1 MKIALIGN
9 MNNNNF
15 ALMRYFRILGADA
28 HLLLYS
34 NDGKGELSHFKP
46 ECDTWDI
53 EKWRPYI
60 HQTSIPNIPL
70 AGICFPLSWL
80 VAFRSIVFTLL
91 GLQNEWNLPVS
102 NREIKKYY
110 TGYDKYIGSGI
121 TPATFARTNLILDIF
136 YPYAIGVE
144 FYSDPEFLRKLSKK
158 TFLKNWLTGSVR
170 KWQFKGIIEA
180 RHILT
185 FEYGNTF
192 DVLNN
197 PPVIPIKLSVP
208 MVFNLENITN
218 INANIKIKDILK
230 LINKS
235 KFVVMHHGRLIWK
248 NSNAVPKNNWEKI
261 SKNNNWLIES
271 FSKFVINRQDLYPLL
286 LLIEYGPDVNSTKNL
301 VNELGLNQYIVWL
314 PIMDRR
320 ELMCIIPH
328 ISVGVGEF
336 YEIPKMIWGGTGWEV
351 LASGKP
357 LLQGFNFEPGEFEE
371 SYGYPPP
378 PMLPVRNPEDILG
391 HLLEMADHPAKRD
404 DIGQGAKA
412 WFDEYNGVGL
422 AKKWLELLIND
433 VSVAGKAKIKKSQ
446 GTGA

>member
-53 EKWRPYI
+53 KKWRPYI
-60 HQTSIPNIPL
+60 HQTNIPNIPF

-80 VAFRSIVFTLL
+80 VAFRSIVLKLL
-91 GLQNEWNLPVS
+91 GFQNEWNLPVS
-102 NREIKKYY
+102 NREIKKCYI
-110 TGYDKYIGSGI
+110 GYDKYIGSGI
-121 TPATFARTNLILDIF
+121 TPATFARTSLILDIF
-136 YPYAIGVE
+136 YPYSIGVE
-144 FYSDPEFLRKLSKK
+144 FYSNPEFLRKLSKK
-158 TFLKNWLTGSVR
+158 TFLRNWLTGSVR
-170 KWQFKGIIEA
+170 KWQSKGIIEA

-185 FEYGNTF
+185 FECGNTF

-197 PPVIPIKLSVP
+197 LPVFPLKLSVP
-208 MVFNLENITN
+208 MVFNQENTPN
-218 INANIKIKDILK
+218 FNANIKIKDILK

-235 KFVVMHHGRLIWK
+235 KFVVMHHGRLLWK
-248 NSNAVPKNNWEKI
+248 NSNAVSKKNWKNI

-271 FSKFVINRQDLYPLL
+271 FSKFVINRKDLYPLL

-301 VNELGLNQYIVWL
+301 VNELGLNEYVVWL

-336 YEIPKMIWGGTGWEV
+336 YEIPKMTWGGTGWEV

-371 SYGYPPP
+371 NYGYPPP
-378 PMLPVRNPEDILG
+378 PMLPVRNQEDILG
-391 HLLEMADHPAKRD
+391 HLIEMADHPDKREV
-404 DIGQGAKA
+404 IGQGAKA
-412 WFDEYNGVGL
+412 WFDEYNGIGL
-422 AKKWLELLIND
+422 AKKWLELLRKD
-433 VSVAGKAKIKKSQ
+433 DSVEGKAKIKKTQ